1 MSEANKL
8 GPDTKKGKRAKQS
21 PEGAEISKAISERRA
36 LKKSRRCHDCG
47 KPTADYRCAA
57 CWAKIR
63 SGTENRTDGDY
74 AYA

>member
-1 MSEANKL
+1 MSEA
-8 GPDTKKGKRAKQS
+8 KKTRKPCPAWISIQ
-21 PEGAEISKAISERRA
+21 EGTAERRA

-63 SGTENRTDGDY
+63 GGTENRTDGDY